1 LFCDYFLLFYA
12 VLLQTPKSN
21 CFLGQTWI
29 YLYMHLLFSIQKRVS
44 LLAVS
49 TFSTSF
55 IRLQLPMVVYKTD
68 NDDVEYIHKTE
79 VYLFSF

>member
-1 LFCDYFLLFYA
+1 
-12 VLLQTPKSN
+12 
-21 CFLGQTWI
+21 
-29 YLYMHLLFSIQKRVS
+29 MHLLFSIQKRVS
-44 LLAVS
+44 FLAVS